1 MKLKTLYTVIIVV
14 IICFLTGAGV
24 FAQNNVQKA
33 YDLLN
38 EGKFDQAEE
47 LFIKDTESPD
57 SFRAHL
63 GLAFLYDIES
73 KYDKEWEQYSAV
85 IKQSD
90 KPEFY
95 LLPEIDGLA
104 FNKSITNE
112 NSGILELLNK
122 EAANKEDG
130 FISAVANENLGQYYE
145 LHNQLD
151 KAKDYY
157 KQMGS
162 VNDWSVIGPFENVS
176 SSGYYEAYPPE
187 KGFNPNTVYTGKTI
201 SRFIGLI

>member
-1 MKLKTLYTVIIVV
+1 MRR
-14 IICFLTGAGV
+14 
-24 FAQNNVQKA
+24 
-33 YDLLN
+33 
-38 EGKFDQAEE
+38 E
-47 LFIKDTESPD
+47 LFIKDTQSAD

-63 GLAFLYDIES
+63 GLAFLYEIES

-85 IKQSD
+85 IKQTD

-122 EAANKEDG
+122 EASNKEDG
-130 FISAVANENLGQYYE
+130 FISAVANENLGQYYDCIIS
-145 LHNQLD
+145 LIKLKNITSRWALLTTGALSALL
-151 KAKDYY
+151 KMFLPPVITKLTRL
-157 KQMGS
+157 K
-162 VNDWSVIGPFENVS
+162 NDL
-176 SSGYYEAYPPE
+176 
-187 KGFNPNTVYTGKTI
+187 NPTLFTPAKTI